1 MKPFKELKQPLSRIF
16 GAAPLPAAPP
26 PPLPS
31 VEERLAALDSAPP
44 ERIVEAIERDGDAPF
59 RAAAIGKLADG
70 QALRELAGLGA
81 GPARI
86 PGLERCAQDRVAQL
100 IDSGTAALATIGD
113 PQQLARLVLE
123 GSSSRLRQLA
133 AEAIDEADEIKRL
146 LKQLRGQDKNVY
158 RILKDKRDALNDEAQ
173 RRAQLDTDIHALCA
187 SLEGLSHHFYDA
199 LYPPTFEHF
208 EARWRSLEGQAA
220 PAVRERAD
228 QAIDRCREVIARH
241 VREVTQQAAEAAMH
255 ATQQAAQRAA
265 REEAAALAAEE
276 IRLRDEAA
284 ALAAAEAAQQRAA
297 EQQARDERRA
307 AEALAVRQ
315 IGGLVNKAR
324 GALRDGQ
331 TGPAAG
337 LRRAIEGKLTAAPAL
352 PPQLARQLQE
362 LDLKLDELKAWKSYA
377 VAPKRDELVTEM
389 ESLIGASD
397 HPRTLAERIRDLRE
411 QWKTISKGIVID
423 SEADWQRFNQAAVT
437 AYEPCR
443 EYFEAQ
449 AQVRAQNLERRKSV
463 LARFQA
469 FEVAQSGEH
478 PDWRAISIVL
488 HEARQEWR
496 RIVPVDR
503 VAIKTL
509 QDEFDAAR
517 SRLQA
522 RLDAWLEQNVA
533 ARKMLVQRA
542 EALLTKEDGREA
554 IEAVKGLQRQWQDA
568 GAVPRNQE
576 GPLWREFHG
585 HCDAVFQKRQQAYLE
600 QAAALETAKTQA
612 LALCAEVEQAAAL
625 SGAALSEAV
634 SRAPQWRAA
643 FESLGEMP
651 RADARGLYARFER
664 ALEKCQARL
673 AEQRMRDAEQSF
685 EHLFEAARLIRAY
698 GSAVAQGAE
707 PAECEAL
714 KQSAES
720 FIAGAQQWPKGGTA
734 ALQETWARAN
744 AASETEMA
752 ANETAFRTLCVRGE
766 IAAELPTPAEDQA
779 LRRDYQL
786 QRLVQGMGQGRDVLH
801 DEPDALAL
809 AWARIGPV
817 AAAVHE
823 ALLARF
829 LQSRQRL
836 RRARQQPPPGRARR

>member
-1 MKPFKELKQPLSRIF
+1 MKPFKELQQPLSRIF
-16 GAAPLPAAPP
+16 RAELPPQPLAS
-26 PPLPS
+26 PPLS
-31 VEERLAALDSAPP
+31 MEDRIAALD
-44 ERIVEAIERDGDAPF
+44 EAL
-59 RAAAIGKLADG
+59 RAAAIGKLPDG
-70 QALRELAGLGA
+70 ATLRKLAGLGSE
-81 GPARI
+81 PAPI
-86 PGLERCAQDRVAQL
+86 AGLERFAQDRLAQL
-100 IDSGTAALATIGD
+100 IDEGAMTLAAIRD
-113 PQQLARLVLE
+113 PQQLAQLVLE
-123 GSSSRLRQLA
+123 GSSSHLRQIA
-133 AEAIDEADEIKRL
+133 AQCIQDPEVIKQL
-146 LKQLRGQDKNVY
+146 LKQLRGKDKSVY
-158 RILKDKRDALNDEAQ
+158 RILKDKRDAVNAEAQ
-173 RRAQLDTDIHALCA
+173 RLAQLESDIHALCA
-187 SLEGLSHHFYDA
+187 SLEGMSHHFYDA

-208 EARWRSLEGQAA
+208 EARWRALESQAL
-220 PAVRERAD
+220 PAVRERAE
-228 QAIDRCREVIARH
+228 QAIARCREVIAGH
-241 VREVTQQAAEAAMH
+241 LQEVAQQAAA
-255 ATQQAAQRAA
+255 AAQRSALQAA
-265 REEAAALAAEE
+265 REATLAQVAEE
-276 IRLRDEAA
+276 GRRRDEAA
-284 ALAAAEAAQQRAA
+284 TLAAAEAAQQREAD
-297 EQQARDERRA
+297 QKARDARRA
-307 AEALAVRQ
+307 AEALAARQ
-315 IGGLVNKAR
+315 IGGLITKAR

-337 LRRAIEGKLTAAPAL
+337 LRRAIEGKLAAAPSL
-352 PPQLARQLQE
+352 PPQLARQVQE

-377 VAPKRDELVTEM
+377 VAPKRDELVAEM
-389 ESLIGASD
+389 ESLIGSSD

-449 AQVRAQNLERRKSV
+449 AQVRAQNLEQRKGV

-503 VAIKTL
+503 VVIKAL
-509 QDEFDAAR
+509 QNEFDATR
-517 SRLQA
+517 GRLQS

-533 ARKMLVQRA
+533 ARKALIQRA

-554 IEAVKGLQRQWQDA
+554 IEAVKSLQRQWQDV
-568 GAVPRNQE
+568 GPVPRNQE
-576 GPLWREFHG
+576 GPLWQEFHG
-585 HCDAVFQKRQQAYLE
+585 HCDAVFQKRQQAYVE
-600 QAAALETAKTQA
+600 HAAALETVKAQA

-625 SGAALSEAV
+625 SGVTLSEAV

-643 FESLGEMP
+643 FEGLGEMP
-651 RADARGLYARFER
+651 RADARGLYERFER
-664 ALEKCQARL
+664 ALDKCQARL
-673 AEQRMRDAEQSF
+673 AEQRVRDAEHSF
-685 EHLFEAARLIRAY
+685 EHLFEAARLIGEY

-707 PAECEAL
+707 PAEREAL

-744 AASETEMA
+744 AASEPEMA
-752 ANETAFRTLCVRGE
+752 ANETALRTLCVRGE

-809 AWARIGPV
+809 AWVRIGPV
-817 AAAVHE
+817 AAAAHE
-823 ALLARF
+823 SLLARF

-836 RRARQQPPPGRARR
+836 RRARQQPPPGRTRR